1 MKRSLSLADEKII
14 YCVVAETVQHPLGVE
29 SYSTDFQGHTFRR
42 TALARIEE
50 TRTIVQVPGRL
61 AAQAA
66 HVVSKMRY
74 TQLAHEIEAATVKV
88 LKNRKRRLHTYDA
101 PTVSP
106 FQPITTIILGARDS
120 FELQHVYGLLRDVA
134 GILTYKFNDTNPAV
148 YGEGEVTTAIATVPV
163 YKAET
168 IGILDYLPLWSPEQY
183 QINQWLAKQ

>member
-1 MKRSLSLADEKII
+1 MADEKII
-14 YCVVAETVQHPLGVE
+14 YCVVAETVQHPLSVE
-29 SYSTDFQGHTFRR
+29 EYSIALPPEPYPVLLR
-42 TALARIEE
+42 TALVRIEE

-74 TQLAHEIEAATVKV
+74 TQLAHEVEAATVKT
-88 LKNRKRRLHTYDA
+88 LTNRRRHLHTYDA
-101 PTVSP
+101 PIVSP

-120 FELQHVYGLLRDVA
+120 FELEHVYRLLRDVA

-163 YKAET
+163 LKAET
-168 IGILDYLPLWSPEQY
+168 IGILDYLPLWTPEQC
-183 QINQWLAKQ
+183 QIGRWLLK

>member
-1 MKRSLSLADEKII
+1 MADEKII

-29 SYSTDFQGHTFRR
+29 DYSFVFQGRTMLR

-66 HVVSKMRY
+66 HVVSKMRC
-74 TQLAHEIEAATVKV
+74 TQLAHEVEAA
-88 LKNRKRRLHTYDA
+88 LLSKNRKRVIG
-101 PTVSP
+101 VSP

-120 FELQHVYGLLRDVA
+120 FELQHVYGLLRDVG

-163 YKAET
+163 YKAEVV
-168 IGILDYLPLWSPEQY
+168 GILDYLPLWTP
-183 QINQWLAKQ
+183 KP